1 MLSQSSNTNLLSGVI
16 VSLTTHGESNL
27 IIRCFSKEAGKF
39 SCYVRGG
46 LNSTKR
52 FSGKLDFLDY
62 RTFELDSSKKEG
74 SYYLSASAII
84 KHFSDLSTNIRKF
97 EAACFIAEVAD
108 KLIHEGDPGSIFLFD
123 PFIEAL
129 ESLQGASSV
138 KECLVISSSFLI
150 KVLVHEGYDPISMD
164 VEDLKIYIPN
174 NVDIDIYEIKVYLG
188 RIFEN
193 LDFNNS
199 SKLVRYAAL
208 MLLIFSEH
216 YLSVRFNSRSF
227 ITN

>member
-1 MLSQSSNTNLLSGVI
+1 
-16 VSLTTHGESNL
+16 
-27 IIRCFSKEAGKF
+27 
-39 SCYVRGG
+39 
-46 LNSTKR
+46 
-52 FSGKLDFLDY
+52 
-62 RTFELDSSKKEG
+62 
-74 SYYLSASAII
+74 
-84 KHFSDLSTNIRKF
+84 
-97 EAACFIAEVAD
+97 
-108 KLIHEGDPGSIFLFD
+108 
-123 PFIEAL
+123 
-129 ESLQGASSV
+129 
-138 KECLVISSSFLI
+138 
-150 KVLVHEGYDPISMD
+150 MD